1 LESCSRQHF
10 NEGNSQVPDTTDS
23 SSVNPERLD
32 LPGQG
37 LTREEAFQR
46 ILQGHWRY
54 LQNTRQSTQ
63 TTHEDR
69 QRHAQGQY
77 PFAAI
82 LGCADSRVSPEVIF
96 DQGQGDLFV
105 VRVAGNVAGEFEQ
118 ASLEYAV
125 QHLGVRL
132 IIVMGHEHC
141 GAVKAALSCE
151 HVPGAIGKLL
161 EEIIPAVVKAETMPG
176 DLLDNAIRC
185 NVCHTVDM
193 LLANSSCIREMVEN
207 GTLRVIGLVY
217 DLASGDLDFQRTE
230 G

>member
-1 LESCSRQHF
+1 MSD
-10 NEGNSQVPDTTDS
+10 SQS
-23 SSVNPERLD
+23 STEPLTAGED

-37 LTREEAFQR
+37 LTREEAFRR
-46 ILQGHWRY
+46 ILDGHWRY
-54 LQNTRQSTQ
+54 LQNQRQSTQ
-63 TTHEDR
+63 TTDEDR
-69 QRHAQGQY
+69 QRHARGQY

-125 QHLGVRL
+125 QHLGVKL

-141 GAVKAALSCE
+141 GAVKSALDYQPI
-151 HVPGAIGKLL
+151 PGAIGRLL
-161 EEIIPAVVKAETMPG
+161 QEIAPAVEEARRRGGV
-176 DLLDNAIRC
+176 LLDNAVRC
-185 NVCHTVDM
+185 NVCRTVDT
-193 LLANSSCIREMVEN
+193 LLANSTS
-207 GTLRVIGLVY
+207 LRGAVDQGILRLIGIVY
-217 DLASGDLDFQRTE
+217 DLSTGDLDFQRTV